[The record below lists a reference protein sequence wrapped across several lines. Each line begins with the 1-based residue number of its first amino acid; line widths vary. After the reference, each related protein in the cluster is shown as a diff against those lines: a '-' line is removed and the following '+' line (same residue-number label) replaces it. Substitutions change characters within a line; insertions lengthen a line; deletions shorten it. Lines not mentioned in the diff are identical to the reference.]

1 VESGRLDVGLRV
13 GNRSTCPSWD
23 FRPKRPRCPSLSD
36 CMILIDSVWLH
47 GIALV
52 EYVWCFECL
61 ECFDTMQYNQYA
73 QKVSHQLMK
82 TMQVTLEQRGTLHE
96 FFEDLRRQQSVV
108 PTSLST
114 KYLGKQG
121 LSGSVQQCAI
131 LTSELL
137 KFFKFQECSRHS
149 FSDTDVDYFLSLQV
163 ISPKFL
169 GGRTLQRWR

>member
-1 VESGRLDVGLRV
+1 
-13 GNRSTCPSWD
+13 
-23 FRPKRPRCPSLSD
+23 
-36 CMILIDSVWLH
+36 
-47 GIALV
+47 
-52 EYVWCFECL
+52 
-61 ECFDTMQYNQYA
+61 MQYNQYA

-169 GGRTLQRWR
+169 GGRTLQR